1 MNVAGLPELVDPA
14 SGFLKNRR
22 STRLGYPDVSA
33 VAGGAI
39 APAGDIRETWL

>member
-1 MNVAGLPELVDPA
+1 MLPGSP
-14 SGFLKNRR
+14 SKRIPKNRR